1 MVFLKP
7 NLTSRLQPA
16 DLLVISTLKKRYK
29 KCYNLQILDEKEL
42 NHGQVISKFGQL
54 QCQLEPEIGLKAWIK
69 SGLIEQY
76 DDQTDQPDEDELD
89 SIIDDQTPT
98 PSQNMT
104 KLEL

>member
-1 MVFLKP
+1 M
-7 NLTSRLQPA
+7 
-16 DLLVISTLKKRYK
+16 
-29 KCYNLQILDEKEL
+29 QILDEKEL